1 MRRIL
6 AVLLL
11 CTSLV
16 LAPMAAT
23 ASVSGPCVRHYASPV
38 TVQTITNG
46 KSTLAASG
54 SVSGCPGSSG
64 SLTITVTALHYEGG
78 AWVPKASAS
87 HRASWTSFTP
97 GGTRARQSNATTPA
111 FPCIIGQ
118 WETVL
123 TGDDPYDYSANPVI
137 AYVTMTGGDSGVC
150 GSYGGGD

>member
-1 MRRIL
+1 MKRPLTI
-6 AVLLL
+6 LLL
-11 CTSLV
+11 C
-16 LAPMAAT
+16 LAFVFAPLAASAT
-23 ASVSGPCVRHYASPV
+23 VSGPCVRHYASPV

-46 KSTLAASG
+46 VSTLVASG

-64 SLTITVTALHYEGG
+64 SLTITVTASHYENGT
-78 AWVPKASAS
+78 WVPKASAS

-111 FPCIIGQ
+111 FPCLEGA

-123 TGDDPYDYSANPVI
+123 TGDDPYDY
-137 AYVTMTGGDSGVC
+137 TGHALITYTTITTGDSGVC